1 MTDYEYLFALT
12 VQKKLKCRIKG
23 KIFVVVGYG
32 YELII
37 KITNEDNQTFE
48 TSIGD
53 FTNKFL
59 NDLTTNFVVYTV
71 MREYKKFIFDELEKK
86 YFFQD

>member
-32 YELII
+32 DELII
-37 KITNEDNQTFE
+37 KITNEDDQIFE
-48 TSIGD
+48 
-53 FTNKFL
+53 
-59 NDLTTNFVVYTV
+59 VYTV

>member
-12 VQKKLKCRIKG
+12 VQKKLKYRIKG

-32 YELII
+32 DELII

-48 TSIGD
+48 TSISD